1 MATPRPLA
9 PGRLELVQE
18 FVNSAEISEGED
30 ELRST
35 KDAVAWLR
43 QHGTRIGRLTDAE
56 RQMISSW
63 NAAHIGRGLW
73 HIGQGRAYVIQGVL
87 SRTERELFFTNER
100 MTV

>member
-1 MATPRPLA
+1 MLA
-9 PGRLELVQE
+9 QDVGQLRTL
-18 FVNSAEISEGED
+18 ADEI
-30 ELRST
+30 T
-35 KDAVAWLR
+35 
-43 QHGTRIGRLTDAE
+43 LTEAE

-87 SRTERELFFTNER
+87 SRTERSLFFTNER